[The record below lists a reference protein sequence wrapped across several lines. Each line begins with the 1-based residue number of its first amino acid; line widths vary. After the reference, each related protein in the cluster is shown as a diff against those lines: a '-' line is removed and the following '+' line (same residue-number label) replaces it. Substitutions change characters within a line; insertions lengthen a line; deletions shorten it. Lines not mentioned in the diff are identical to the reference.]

1 MTVNTEE
8 REGPGPGLGPGWHAF
23 FGLTLG
29 VAALVALAAA
39 GWPRAALVVLGTA
52 VIVAG
57 YVVNARGEDR
67 AAYHDLLLIGSLL
80 LGCAVVAVVTPAVA
94 LFLPALVPQLFWF
107 LPLPRALAS
116 VTALFAL
123 GVGALLVHQGA
134 SGHPALV
141 ALAVGFVFSL
151 IGGIWISQIVSL
163 SESRA
168 QALRHLAATQADLA
182 EASRQQGAAA
192 ERARMAQDV
201 HDGVM
206 QRLTVTRML
215 LEVVHQRQADSGEI
229 ADDTHT
235 AMAYEQVVSA
245 LGELRGLL
253 ARTAEDDLEEGDFE
267 RSVTKAVQAV
277 TTATGVRSQVTVNLE
292 GCCPTPVARGV
303 ILRVLREALSNTAAH
318 ARAGHVEV
326 SVRADGEML
335 LLEVTDDG
343 AGFDPDAVAPSRS
356 AGHGFGLSGMRAR
369 VREAGGVLLLDTEA
383 GQGTTVSV
391 MVPLHAT
398 GTTAPAEAGQ

>member
-1 MTVNTEE
+1 MTVNAEE
-8 REGPGPGLGPGWHAF
+8 REGTGPGWHAF

-29 VAALVALAAA
+29 VAVVLALAAA
-39 GWPRAALVVLGTA
+39 GWPRAALVIVGA
-52 VIVAG
+52 VVIVAG
-57 YVVNARGEDR
+57 YVVNAREDGR
-67 AAYHDLLLIGSLL
+67 AAYHDLLLIGSSL
-80 LGCAVVAVVTPAVA
+80 LGCAVVAVVTPAAA
-94 LFLPALVPQLFWF
+94 LLLPALVPQLFWF

-123 GVGALLVHQGA
+123 CVGALLLHQGA
-134 SGHPALV
+134 SGQPALV
-141 ALAVGFVFSL
+141 ALVVGFVFSL
-151 IGGIWISQIVSL
+151 IAGTWVSQIVSL

-201 HDGVM
+201 HDGVL

-215 LEVVHQRQADSGEI
+215 LEVAHQRQAGSGAV

-253 ARTAEDDLEEGDFE
+253 ARTAEDDLEEDDFE
-267 RSVTKAVQAV
+267 RSVTMAVQAV
-277 TTATGVRSQVTVNLE
+277 TTATGLRSQVTVDLE
-292 GCCPTPVARGV
+292 GCCPSPVARGV

-318 ARAGHVEV
+318 ARAGRVEV
-326 SVRADGEML
+326 SVRPDGEML

-343 AGFDPDAVAPSRS
+343 AGFDPDAIAPGRS
-356 AGHGFGLSGMRAR
+356 AGHGFGLGGMRTR
-369 VREAGGVLLLDTEA
+369 VREAGGVLLLDTEP
-383 GQGTTVSV
+383 GQGTTVSA
-391 MVPLHAT
+391 MVPLDAA
-398 GTTAPAEAGQ
+398 GTAAPAEAGR

>member
-1 MTVNTEE
+1 MTVDAEG
-8 REGPGPGLGPGWHAF
+8 REGTGPGWHAF
-23 FGLTLG
+23 FVLALG
-29 VAALVALAAA
+29 VAVVFAVAAA
-39 GWPRAALVVLGTA
+39 GWPRAALVILGA
-52 VIVAG
+52 VVIVAG
-57 YVVNARGEDR
+57 YVVNAREEGR
-67 AAYHDLLLIGSLL
+67 AAHHDLLLIGSSL

-123 GVGALLVHQGA
+123 CVGALLAHEGTAGQ
-134 SGHPALV
+134 PALV
-141 ALAVGFVFSL
+141 ALVVGFVFSL
-151 IGGIWISQIVSL
+151 VAGTWISQIVSL

-201 HDGVM
+201 HDGVL

-215 LEVVHQRQADSGEI
+215 LEVAHQRQMDSDAVAG
-229 ADDTHT
+229 DTHT

-253 ARTAEDDLEEGDFE
+253 ARTAEDDLEEDDFE
-267 RSVTKAVQAV
+267 RSVTMAVQAV
-277 TTATGVRSQVTVNLE
+277 TTATGLRSQVTVDLE
-292 GCCPTPVARGV
+292 GCCPSPAARGV

-318 ARAGHVEV
+318 AGADRVTVG
-326 SVRADGEML
+326 VRADGEML

-343 AGFDPDAVAPSRS
+343 AGFDPDTVAPSRS
-356 AGHGFGLSGMRAR
+356 AGHGFGLGGMRSR
-369 VREAGGVLLLDTEA
+369 VREAGGVLLLDTEP
-383 GQGTTVSV
+383 GEGTTVSA
-391 MVPLHAT
+391 MVPLDAV
-398 GTTAPAEAGQ
+398 GAAAPSEAGR

>member
-1 MTVNTEE
+1 MTVDDPG
-8 REGPGPGLGPGWHAF
+8 REGTGPGWHAF

-29 VAALVALAAA
+29 VAALLALTAA
-39 GWPRAALVVLGTA
+39 GWPCAALVVLGTV
-52 VIVAG
+52 VIVTG
-57 YVVNARGEDR
+57 YVVNAREEGR
-67 AAYHDLLLIGSLL
+67 ATYHDLLLVGSSL
-80 LGCAVVAVVTPAVA
+80 LGCTMVAVATPAVA

-116 VTALFAL
+116 VTTLFAL
-123 GVGALLVHQGA
+123 CLGALLLHEGA
-134 SGHPALV
+134 SSQSALV
-141 ALAVGFVFSL
+141 ALVVGFVFSV
-151 IGGIWISQIVSL
+151 IAGTWISQIVSL
-163 SESRA
+163 SELRA
-168 QALRHLAATQADLA
+168 QTLRHLAATQADLA

-215 LEVVHQRQADSGEI
+215 LEVAHQRQAGGAV

-253 ARTAEDDLEEGDFE
+253 ARTAEDDLEEADFE
-267 RSVTKAVQAV
+267 RSVTMAVQAV
-277 TTATGVRSQVTVNLE
+277 TTATGLRSQVTVDLE
-292 GCCPTPVARGV
+292 GCCPSPVARGV

-318 ARAGHVEV
+318 AGADRVTVGL
-326 SVRADGEML
+326 RADGQML

-343 AGFDPDAVAPSRS
+343 VGFDPDAIGPSRS
-356 AGHGFGLSGMRAR
+356 AGHGFGLGGMRTR
-369 VREAGGVLLLDTEA
+369 VREAGGMLLLDTA
-383 GQGTTVSV
+383 PGRGTTVSA
-391 MVPLHAT
+391 MVPLDAI
-398 GTTAPAEAGQ
+398 GTAAPAETGR